1 MNNYVI
7 VKYKSKQFKVGV
19 GDIIDVDKVD
29 SDIGDF
35 IKLDDVL
42 FLFKDGNLK

>member
-7 VKYKSKQFKVGV
+7 VKYKSKQFKVSV

-42 FLFKDGNLK
+42 FLFKDG